1 MSCSTHCTSSLSLRS
16 LSYIPVFL
24 KEKGCS
30 ENCIHHLSCGAWYS
44 EYYTGNVSVCPKL
57 CLFMW
62 PHPYSQSLCPSPL
75 ISFLQ
80 DLDRCQIHGLWHNSD
95 LDSWLLGKTIE
106 FESSVEIIWNAL
118 SLVIRIFSIQKKS
131 IPNPL
136 LETSAFWFGSG
147 CLVLR
152 VPDEFTEDYSFLCLL
167 HSVHGNVRRFL
178 VSVNFPDIISNALVL
193 WIVNIQL
200 FQERNKKSAQQK
212 TLE

>member
-1 MSCSTHCTSSLSLRS
+1 MSCSTHCTPSLSLRS
-16 LSYIPVFL
+16 LSCIQVFL

-30 ENCIHHLSCGAWYS
+30 ENCLHHLSCGAWYN
-44 EYYTGNVSVCPKL
+44 EYYTGNMSVCPKL

-62 PHPYSQSLCPSPL
+62 PHPYSQGLCPSPL

-95 LDSWLLGKTIE
+95 RDSWLLGKTIE
-106 FESSVEIIWNAL
+106 FKSSVEIIRNAL
-118 SLVIRIFSIQKKS
+118 SLVIRLFPIQKKS

-152 VPDEFTEDYSFLCLL
+152 VADEFTEDNSSLCLL
-167 HSVHGNVRRFL
+167 HLVHGNVRRFL
-178 VSVNFPDIISNALVL
+178 FSVDFSDIICKALVL
-193 WIVNIQL
+193 WIVKIQP
-200 FQERNKKSAQQK
+200 FQERNKKSAWQK
-212 TLE
+212 ILE